1 MLNDREEDKNDD
13 DNVEHEEIIVGF
25 RRVKLAKS
33 LLQMCKSLLT
43 FLDIPRE
50 NQSRYTQVL
59 ERMQVRRF

>member
-43 FLDIPRE
+43 FLDIPHE

-59 ERMQVRRF
+59 ERMQVWRF